1 MLTAAAAPLADATA
15 LGAITAEEAR
25 TGRGQ
30 HAALQLVIDEC
41 AFAMFIYESL
51 KGLSEIIHRA
61 LAELPLGECRVAF
74 LRVYWY
80 TSYVAATSS
89 LIEAPSMRKNS
100 GTIDIPG
107 VCATASSL
115 LAGNSG

>member
-80 TSYVAATSS
+80 TSYVAATSARRKPALFFTTQSKRELDSSVLEPMVVLS
-89 LIEAPSMRKNS
+89 LIYF
-100 GTIDIPG
+100 
-107 VCATASSL
+107 
-115 LAGNSG
+115 